1 MSTDEEILTAAYR
14 SFNARDIDAVLTLMS
29 ADVDWANGMTG
40 GRVHG
45 HAEVRQYWTAQWAM
59 VNPQVEPV
67 GFRREANGNE
77 PDGRTVVS
85 VHQVVRDTEGK
96 LLMDRMVEHL
106 YAMERGL
113 IQRMDIRELPG
124 N

>member
-1 MSTDEEILTAAYR
+1 MATDEEILTAAYR
-14 SFNARDIDAVLTLMS
+14 SFNAREIDAVLSLMS

-45 HAEVRQYWTAQWAM
+45 HAEVRQYWTRQWAM
-59 VNPQVEPV
+59 VNPRVEPV
-67 GFRREANGNE
+67 GFKRGE
-77 PDGRTVVS
+77 DGRVVVS
-85 VHQVVRDTEGK
+85 VHQVVRDLEGK